1 MTSFTMNT
9 RVFPSAFCIL
19 HSAFCISH
27 SPFPVPR
34 FALCIVHCAL
44 CIAFSAFAENASV
57 RENNAKADALLREM
71 AEHGRK
77 NRYAEVTNCSA
88 QVAALLALKE
98 DAPANVTP
106 YRLHMET
113 GRALCANLHLHWAG
127 LAAWHFEEALKA
139 ADTPRRKAD
148 AIMAAGRLEYDVAAD
163 DDPAP
168 AIAKIR
174 SALAVPELSKANLL
188 ELVLRYPTEIDP
200 EFDIAAEGWKIAA
213 DVPDLHGKYYE
224 GILPPRPRGQSTT
237 LSPSLSSEHVLE
249 ICRKALDDPAV
260 TGGRRQTL
268 QGREV
273 DALIDLG
280 RDDEAEQKLLTY
292 AATTDQRVRA
302 AWSRRLG
309 DFYVE
314 SARRYFLPSHVPT
327 LQKALAAFRDAN
339 LADPRDWRAVESIY
353 NTAMALKDY
362 VAAERAVVLRV
373 EIDKGATNVWAWS
386 RLGRIAYAKEDY
398 AAAAEAFGSAE
409 KELDVSNR
417 KLYARSLKA
426 LGRIE
431 ETIAQLE
438 KVEKEDNRFMKST
451 DRYYIQYLKRKADNR

>member
-1 MTSFTMNT
+1 MKFQVLRSLF
-9 RVFPSAFCIL
+9 RIL
-19 HSAFCISH
+19 LLA
-27 SPFPVPR
+27 
-34 FALCIVHCAL
+34 AA
-44 CIAFSAFAENASV
+44 SAFAEAPSEVKNA
-57 RENNAKADALLREM
+57 ENILREM

-77 NRYAEVTNCSA
+77 NQYAEVTNCSA

-98 DAPANVTP
+98 GAPANVTP

-127 LAAWHFEEALKA
+127 LAAWHFEEALKS

-148 AIMAAGRLEYDVAAD
+148 AILAAGRLEYDVAAE

-174 SALAVPELSKANLL
+174 SALAVPGLSKADLL

-200 EFDIAAEGWKIAA
+200 GFDIAAEGWKIAE

-237 LSPSLSSEHVLE
+237 LDPALSSERVLE

-260 TGGRRQTL
+260 TGGRRQAL

-280 RDDEAEQKLLTY
+280 RDAEAEQRLLTL

-302 AWSRRLG
+302 TWSRRLG
-309 DFYVE
+309 DFYAE

-327 LQKALAAFRDAN
+327 LQKALAAYRDAN

-362 VAAERAVVLRV
+362 VAAERAVARRV
-373 EIDKGATNVWAWS
+373 EIDKGATNAWS
-386 RLGRIAYAKEDY
+386 WARLGRIAYAKENY
-398 AAAAEAFGSAE
+398 AAAAESFGATE
-409 KELDVSNR
+409 GQLDISDR

-426 LGRIE
+426 LGRIGE
-431 ETIAQLE
+431 AVAQLE
-438 KVEKEDNRFMKST
+438 KIEKEDNRFMKST
-451 DRYYIQYLKRKADNR
+451 DRYYIQYLKKRLEKDAD

>member
-1 MTSFTMNT
+1 MKFQVLRSLF
-9 RVFPSAFCIL
+9 RIL
-19 HSAFCISH
+19 LLA
-27 SPFPVPR
+27 
-34 FALCIVHCAL
+34 AA
-44 CIAFSAFAENASV
+44 SAFAEAPSEVKNA
-57 RENNAKADALLREM
+57 ENILREM

-77 NRYAEVTNCSA
+77 NQYAEVTNCSA

-98 DAPANVTP
+98 GAPANVTP

-127 LAAWHFEEALKA
+127 LAAWHFEEALKS

-148 AIMAAGRLEYDVAAD
+148 AILAAGRLEYDVAAE

-174 SALAVPELSKANLL
+174 SALAVPGLSKADLL

-200 EFDIAAEGWKIAA
+200 GFDIAAEGWKIAE

-237 LSPSLSSEHVLE
+237 LDPALSSERVLE

-260 TGGRRQTL
+260 TGGRRQAL

-280 RDDEAEQKLLTY
+280 RDAEAEQRLLTL

-302 AWSRRLG
+302 TWSRRLG
-309 DFYVE
+309 DFYAE

-327 LQKALAAFRDAN
+327 LQKALAAYRDAN

-362 VAAERAVVLRV
+362 VAAERAVARRV
-373 EIDKGATNVWAWS
+373 EIDKGATNAWS
-386 RLGRIAYAKEDY
+386 WARLGRIAYAKENY
-398 AAAAEAFGSAE
+398 ASADESFGATE
-409 KELDVSNR
+409 GQLDISDR

-426 LGRIE
+426 LGRIGE
-431 ETIAQLE
+431 AVAQLE
-438 KVEKEDNRFMKST
+438 KIEKEDNRFMKST
-451 DRYYIQYLKRKADNR
+451 DRYYIQYLKKRLEKDAD